1 MAGAGKKQ
9 TENNNKMANNKVSK
23 KEARKVVYEKIAG
36 ALAEFRGTINEKKF
50 RNKLKK
56 ASKLFAVDI
65 AKAANKLPKAGA
77 PASEVNTA
85 Q

>member
-1 MAGAGKKQ
+1 MAGSGKKQ
-9 TENNNKMANNKVSK
+9 ADINKVSK
-23 KEARKVVYEKIAG
+23 KQARKVVYEKLAG
-36 ALAEFRGTINEKKF
+36 ALAEFKDTVSEKKF

-65 AKAANKLPKAGA
+65 AKAANKTSKAI
-77 PASEVNTA
+77 PEREVVTA

>member
-1 MAGAGKKQ
+1 MAGSGKKQ
-9 TENNNKMANNKVSK
+9 TDNNKIASSKVSK
-23 KEARKVVYEKIAG
+23 KQARKVVYEKLAG
-36 ALAEFRGTINEKKF
+36 ALAEFRDTVSEKKF

-65 AKAANKLPKAGA
+65 AKAAKKHPKAA
-77 PASEVNTA
+77 VPASEVTA

>member
-1 MAGAGKKQ
+1 MAGTGKKQ
-9 TENNNKMANNKVSK
+9 VENKVTK
-23 KEARKVVYEKIAG
+23 KQARKVVYDKLAG
-36 ALAEFRGTINEKKF
+36 ALAEFKDTVSEKKF

-65 AKAANKLPKAGA
+65 AKAAKKLPKPSPA
-77 PASEVNTA
+77 PEVVTA